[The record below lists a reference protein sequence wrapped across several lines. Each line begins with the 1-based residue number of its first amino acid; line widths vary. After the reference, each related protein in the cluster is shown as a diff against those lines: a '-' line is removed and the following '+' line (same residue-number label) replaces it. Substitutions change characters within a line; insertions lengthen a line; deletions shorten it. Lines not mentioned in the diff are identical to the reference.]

1 MTSILATCTPSS
13 VHGRASRPDCSVV
26 MRATTAAALGRAE
39 TSSSMAGFVRSQG
52 GHGHNA
58 AAQYHVLGA
67 DPVFIEDAVIES
79 GVQVNKTIGDRACP
93 NARF

>member
-1 MTSILATCTPSS
+1 
-13 VHGRASRPDCSVV
+13 
-26 MRATTAAALGRAE
+26 
-39 TSSSMAGFVRSQG
+39 MAGFVRSQG

-79 GVQVNKTIGDRACP
+79 GVQVNKTIGDRAGP
-93 NARF
+93 YARF